1 MSEAVA
7 TVLRGYQS
15 LTNEEQ
21 AEFLDQIEEVDPLI
35 AIQNE
40 PGFDEFL
47 AERLAEAEDPSKLL
61 TAEEFYASALKKFEV
76 KAS

>member
-7 TVLRGYQS
+7 ALLRGYQN
-15 LTNEEQ
+15 LTEYEQ
-21 AEFLDQIEEVDPLI
+21 EQFLDQIEDVDPLI
-35 AIQNE
+35 ALQNE

-61 TAEEFYASALKKFEV
+61 TAEEFFAGALEMYRSGK
-76 KAS
+76 S

>member
-1 MSEAVA
+1 MSEAV
-7 TVLRGYQS
+7 TKLLRGYQNLS
-15 LTNEEQ
+15 DDEQ

-35 AIQNE
+35 AITNE

-61 TAEEFYASALKKFEV
+61 TMDEVYASALKKFR
-76 KAS
+76 KKS

>member
-7 TVLRGYQS
+7 TLVRGYQK
-15 LTNEEQ
+15 LTDDEQ
-21 AEFLDQIEEVDPLI
+21 ADFLDRIEEADPLI

-61 TAEEFYASALKKFEV
+61 TSEEIYASVLKKFEV